1 MNIFRHYKG
10 GKYILLFVAET
21 HHHNGELDA
30 VYVSMTTGKIVT
42 RPLNRDSRNDDSW
55 IDVIEWPDG
64 IQRNRFTP
72 DAPDLD
78 KAFVCVRCKG
88 DGYACMMCGAMNEP
102 KVPCDKK
109 TGVCIRCID
118 DGYPCIM
125 CGANDSKVPCDNHL
139 RTERKNMN
147 FSSIESLNDQL
158 VRAHGV
164 FDHFHVQAG
173 VDLPEEEVTLSWRK
187 HHSEWR
193 LVVLSSSDGSVTPL
207 LNASLAIRILASRS
221 LLKLYE
227 ACVDAT
233 RKQSED
239 VLQAILDIDQ
249 FIISKTP

>member
-1 MNIFRHYKG
+1 VNIFRHYKG

-21 HHHNGELDA
+21 HHHNGDLDA

-42 RPLNRDSRNDDSW
+42 RPYKRDSRNDDSW
-55 IDVIEWPDG
+55 TDVIEWPDG
-64 IQRNRFTP
+64 EHRMRFVDDNP
-72 DAPDLD
+72 ILD
-78 KAFVCVRCKG
+78 KVFVCVRCKG
-88 DGYACMMCGAMNEP
+88 DGYACIMCGAMNEP

-109 TGVCIRCID
+109 TGVCSLD
-118 DGYPCIM
+118 DGFTCIT
-125 CGANDSKVPCDNHL
+125 CGAMHSKVPCDNHL

-147 FSSIESLNDQL
+147 SSSIESMNEQL

-164 FDHFHVQAG
+164 FNDFRVQAG
-173 VDLPEEEVTLSWRK
+173 VDLSEEEVILSWRK

-193 LVVLSSSDGSVTPL
+193 LVILSSSDGSIITL
-207 LNASLAIRILASRS
+207 LNSSLAIRILASRS
-221 LLKLYE
+221 LQKLYE
-227 ACVDAT
+227 ACVDAM